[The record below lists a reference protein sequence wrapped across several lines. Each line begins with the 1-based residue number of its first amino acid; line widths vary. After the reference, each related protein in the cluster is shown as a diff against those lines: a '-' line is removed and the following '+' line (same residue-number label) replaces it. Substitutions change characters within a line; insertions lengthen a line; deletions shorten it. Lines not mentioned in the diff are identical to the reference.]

1 MSMLRRQP
9 WFVAAA
15 MAAMLVPAAFAQKDA
30 APKAPSIS
38 KAVAKQ
44 VKTAQDA
51 IKKEKWADCVAALQS
66 TEAVADKPP
75 YDVFAVAE
83 LLGFCAA
90 RNGDTAGAE
99 AAFSKG
105 LEAGF
110 LDDANRLIRYKQLL
124 QLNYNLKAYER
135 AAGFGEQ
142 AIAAGNTEEPVAL
155 LTAQS
160 YYLLNDFKRTTG
172 FIDKWL
178 SALQSRNEKP
188 AEIALQLYVSSCSK
202 LDDDTCILK
211 ALEKQLEFHSRPET
225 PGNITLVLLRNASE
239 GNTLNVFRYAF
250 EAGGMRRGE
259 DYTEMAQLSIEKGL
273 PGEALA
279 VVESGVAAN
288 VFNTPALTDL
298 SKRLL
303 TSAKAQV
310 ASDKPTLAKQDSD
323 SAARKNGEIDVRIGQ
338 AYLSYGD
345 YAKAVSTIERG
356 IAKGGVRNANE
367 TQLTLGIA
375 RLKAGNK
382 EGAKEAFAAVQGD
395 QTLKDLARLWTLRAR

>member
-1 MSMLRRQP
+1 MSMYRLKH
-9 WFVAAA
+9 WIVAAGL
-15 MAAMLVPAAFAQKDA
+15 AAILAPAAYAQKEA
-30 APKAPSIS
+30 AAKGPSIS

-178 SALQSRNEKP
+178 AALQSRGEKP

-211 ALEKQLEFHSRPET
+211 ALEKQLEFHPRPET

-279 VVESGVAAN
+279 VVEAGVAAN

-303 TSAKAQV
+303 SSAKTQV
-310 ASDKPTLAKQDSD
+310 DADKP
-323 SAARKNGEIDVRIGQ
+323 VRQ
-338 AYLSYGD
+338 RFEEL
-345 YAKAVSTIERG
+345 E
-356 IAKGGVRNANE
+356 
-367 TQLTLGIA
+367 
-375 RLKAGNK
+375 KAGFGHLPICMAKTQYSFSTDPRLMGAPSGHVVDIREVRLSAGAEFVVVITGDIMTMPGLPRVPAANNIRLDAQGRV
-382 EGAKEAFAAVQGD
+382 EGLF
-395 QTLKDLARLWTLRAR
+395 

>member
-1 MSMLRRQP
+1 MPLHRIKTWLAFTAVAICMSQG
-9 WFVAAA
+9 AY
-15 MAAMLVPAAFAQKDA
+15 AQKE
-30 APKAPSIS
+30 APAKPPSIS

-51 IKKEKWADCVAALQS
+51 IKKEKWAECVAALQS
-66 TEAVADKPP
+66 TDAVADKPP

-99 AAFSKG
+99 AAFAAG

-110 LDDANRLIRYKQLL
+110 LDEANRVIRYKQLL
-124 QLNYNLKAYER
+124 QLNYNLKSYER

-142 AIAAGNTEEPVAL
+142 AIAAGNTEEAVGL

-172 FIDKWL
+172 FIDQWL
-178 SALQSRNEKP
+178 TALESRNEKP

-211 ALEKQLEFHSRPET
+211 ALEKQLEFHPRPET
-225 PGNITLVLLRNASE
+225 PGNITLVMLRNASE
-239 GNTLNVFRYAF
+239 GNTLNVFRFAF
-250 EAGGMRRGE
+250 ESGGMRRGE
-259 DYTEMAQLSIEKGL
+259 DYTEMAQLAIEKGL

-279 VVESGVAAN
+279 VIEAGIAAN

-303 TSAKAQV
+303 GSAKTQV
-310 ASDKPTLAKQDSD
+310 AADKPTLAKQDSD
-323 SAARKNGEIDVRIGQ
+323 AAARKNGEIDVRIGQ
-338 AYLSYGD
+338 AYLGYGD
-345 YAKAVSTIERG
+345 YEKAVTSIERG
-356 IAKGGVRNANE
+356 IAKGGVRNAND

-382 EGAKEAFAAVQGD
+382 DGAKEAFAAVQGD
-395 QTLKDLARLWTLRAR
+395 QTLKDLARLWTLRTR

>member
-1 MSMLRRQP
+1 
-9 WFVAAA
+9 
-15 MAAMLVPAAFAQKDA
+15 
-30 APKAPSIS
+30 
-38 KAVAKQ
+38 
-44 VKTAQDA
+44 
-51 IKKEKWADCVAALQS
+51 
-66 TEAVADKPP
+66 
-75 YDVFAVAE
+75 
-83 LLGFCAA
+83 
-90 RNGDTAGAE
+90 
-99 AAFSKG
+99 
-105 LEAGF
+105 
-110 LDDANRLIRYKQLL
+110 
-124 QLNYNLKAYER
+124 
-135 AAGFGEQ
+135 
-142 AIAAGNTEEPVAL
+142 VAL

-178 SALQSRNEKP
+178 AALQSRGEKP

-211 ALEKQLEFHSRPET
+211 ALEKQLEFHPRPET

-279 VVESGVAAN
+279 VVEAGVAAN

-303 TSAKAQV
+303 SSAKAQV
-310 ASDKPTLAKQDSD
+310 AADKPTLAKQDSD
-323 SAARKNGEIDVRIGQ
+323 AAARKNGEIDVRIGQ

-367 TQLTLGIA
+367 TQITLGIA

-382 EGAKEAFAAVQGD
+382 DGAKEAFAAVQGD
-395 QTLKDLARLWTLRAR
+395 QSLKDLARLWTLRTR

>member
-1 MSMLRRQP
+1 MSMHRLKH
-9 WFVAAA
+9 WIVAAGIA
-15 MAAMLVPAAFAQKDA
+15 AAFAPAAYAQKEA
-30 APKAPSIS
+30 AAKGPSIS

-44 VKTAQDA
+44 VKAAQDA
-51 IKKEKWADCVAALQS
+51 IKKEQWADCIAALRA

-83 LLGFCAA
+83 LVGFCAA

-178 SALQSRNEKP
+178 VSLQSRAEKP

-202 LDDDTCILK
+202 QDDDTCILK
-211 ALEKQLEFHSRPET
+211 ALEKQLEFHPRPET
-225 PGNITLVLLRNASE
+225 PGNVTLVLLRNAVE
-239 GNTLNVFRYAF
+239 ANTLNVFRYAF

-259 DYTEMAQLSIEKGL
+259 DYAEMAQLSIEKGF

-279 VVESGVAAN
+279 VVEAGIAAN

-303 TSAKAQV
+303 ASAKTQV
-310 ASDKPTLAKQDSD
+310 AADKPTLAKQDSD
-323 SAARKNGEIDVRIGQ
+323 AAARKNGEIDVRIGQ
-338 AYLSYGD
+338 AYLSYNE
-345 YAKAVSTIERG
+345 YAKAVTSIERG

-382 EGAKEAFAAVQGD
+382 DAAKEAFAAVQGD
-395 QTLKDLARLWTLRAR
+395 QTLKDLARLWMLRTR

>member
-1 MSMLRRQP
+1 MSMYRLKH
-9 WFVAAA
+9 WIVAAG
-15 MAAMLVPAAFAQKDA
+15 LVAVFAPAAYAQKEA
-30 APKAPSIS
+30 AAKGPSIS

-44 VKTAQDA
+44 VKAAQDA

-83 LLGFCAA
+83 LVGFCAA
-90 RNGDTAGAE
+90 RSGDTAGAE

-110 LDDANRLIRYKQLL
+110 LDDSNRLVRYKQLL

-142 AIAAGNTEEPVAL
+142 AIAAGNTEEAVAL

-160 YYLLNDFKRTTG
+160 YYLLNDFKRTTS

-178 SALQSRNEKP
+178 VALQARAEKP

-211 ALEKQLEFHSRPET
+211 ALEKQLEFHPRPET
-225 PGNITLVLLRNASE
+225 PGNVTLVLLRNAVE
-239 GNTLNVFRYAF
+239 ANTLNVFRYAF

-259 DYTEMAQLSIEKGL
+259 DYAEMAQLSIEKGF

-279 VVESGVAAN
+279 VVEAGIAAN

-303 TSAKAQV
+303 ASAKTQV
-310 ASDKPTLAKQDSD
+310 AADKPTLAKQDSD
-323 SAARKNGEIDVRIGQ
+323 AAARKNGEIDVRIGQ
-338 AYLSYGD
+338 AYLSYND
-345 YAKAVSTIERG
+345 YTKAVSSIERG

-367 TQLTLGIA
+367 SQLMLGIA

-382 EGAKEAFAAVQGD
+382 EGAREAFAGVQAD
-395 QTLKDLARLWTLRAR
+395 QTLKDLARLWTLRTR

>member
-1 MSMLRRQP
+1 MSLHRVKSLLVISA
-9 WFVAAA
+9 VAALMMPVA
-15 MAAMLVPAAFAQKDA
+15 MAQKEA
-30 APKAPSIS
+30 APKPPSIT

-44 VKTAQDA
+44 VKSAQDA

-66 TEAVADKPP
+66 TEAVADKAP

-99 AAFSKG
+99 AAFATG

-110 LDDANRLIRYKQLL
+110 LDDANRVLRYKQLL

-142 AIAAGNTEEPVAL
+142 AIAAGNTEEAVAL

-160 YYLLNDFKRTTG
+160 YYLLNDFKRTTS

-178 SALQSRNEKP
+178 AALQSRGETP

-202 LDDDTCILK
+202 LDDDPCILK
-211 ALEKQLEFHSRPET
+211 ALEKQLEFHPRPET
-225 PGNITLVLLRNASE
+225 PGNLTLVMLRNASE

-279 VVESGVAAN
+279 VIEAGIAAN

-303 TSAKAQV
+303 ASAKSQV
-310 ASDKPTLAKQDSD
+310 AADKPTLAKQDSD
-323 SAARKNGEIDVRIGQ
+323 AAARKNGEIDVRIGQ
-338 AYLSYGD
+338 AYLSYGEF
-345 YAKAVSTIERG
+345 AKAVTTMQRG
-356 IAKGGVRNANE
+356 IAKGGVRNPTE

-375 RLKAGNK
+375 QLKAGD
-382 EGAKEAFAAVQGD
+382 KEAAKASFAAVQGD
-395 QTLKDLARLWTLRAR
+395 QTLVDLARLWTLRTR

>member
-1 MSMLRRQP
+1 MSMYRLKH
-9 WFVAAA
+9 WIVAAGL
-15 MAAMLVPAAFAQKDA
+15 AAILAPAAYAQKEA
-30 APKAPSIS
+30 AAKGPSIS

-178 SALQSRNEKP
+178 AALQSRGEKP

-211 ALEKQLEFHSRPET
+211 ALEKQLEFHPRPET

-239 GNTLNVFRYAF
+239 VNTLNVFRYAF

-279 VVESGVAAN
+279 VVEAGVAAN

-303 TSAKAQV
+303 SSAKAQV
-310 ASDKPTLAKQDSD
+310 AADKPTLAKQDSD
-323 SAARKNGEIDVRIGQ
+323 AAARKNGEIDVRIGQ

-367 TQLTLGIA
+367 TQITLGIA

-382 EGAKEAFAAVQGD
+382 DGAKEAFAAVQGD
-395 QTLKDLARLWTLRAR
+395 QTLKDLARLWTLRTR

>member
-1 MSMLRRQP
+1 MPLHRIKTWLAFTAVAICMSQG
-9 WFVAAA
+9 AY
-15 MAAMLVPAAFAQKDA
+15 AQKE
-30 APKAPSIS
+30 APAKPPSIS

-51 IKKEKWADCVAALQS
+51 IKKEKWAECVAALQS
-66 TEAVADKPP
+66 TDAVADKPP

-99 AAFSKG
+99 AAFAAG

-110 LDDANRLIRYKQLL
+110 LDEANRVIRYKQLL
-124 QLNYNLKAYER
+124 QLNYNLKSYER
-135 AAGFGEQ
+135 AAAFGEQ
-142 AIAAGNTEEPVAL
+142 AIAAGNTEEAVGL

-172 FIDKWL
+172 FIDQWL
-178 SALQSRNEKP
+178 TALESRNEKP

-211 ALEKQLEFHSRPET
+211 ALEKQLEFHPRPET
-225 PGNITLVLLRNASE
+225 PGNITLVMLRNASE
-239 GNTLNVFRYAF
+239 GNTLNVFRFAF
-250 EAGGMRRGE
+250 ESGGMRRGE
-259 DYTEMAQLSIEKGL
+259 DYTEMAQLAIEKGL

-279 VVESGVAAN
+279 VIEAGIAAN

-303 TSAKAQV
+303 GSAKTQV
-310 ASDKPTLAKQDSD
+310 AADKPTLAKQDSD
-323 SAARKNGEIDVRIGQ
+323 AAARKNGEIDVRIGQ
-338 AYLSYGD
+338 AYLGYGD
-345 YAKAVSTIERG
+345 YEKAVTSIERG
-356 IAKGGVRNANE
+356 IAKGGVRNAND

-375 RLKAGNK
+375 RLKAGDK
-382 EGAKEAFAAVQGD
+382 DGAKEAFAAVQGD
-395 QTLKDLARLWTLRAR
+395 QTLKDLARLWTLRTR

>member
-1 MSMLRRQP
+1 MSMYRLKH
-9 WFVAAA
+9 WIVAAG
-15 MAAMLVPAAFAQKDA
+15 LVAVFAPAAYAQKEA
-30 APKAPSIS
+30 AAKGPSIS

-44 VKTAQDA
+44 VKAAQDA

-83 LLGFCAA
+83 LVGFCAA
-90 RNGDTAGAE
+90 RSGDTAGAE

-110 LDDANRLIRYKQLL
+110 LDDSNRLVRYKQLL

-142 AIAAGNTEEPVAL
+142 AIAAGNTEEAVAL

-160 YYLLNDFKRTTG
+160 YYLLNDFKRTTS

-178 SALQSRNEKP
+178 VALQARAEKP

-211 ALEKQLEFHSRPET
+211 ALEKQLEFHPRPET
-225 PGNITLVLLRNASE
+225 PGNVTLVLLRNAVE
-239 GNTLNVFRYAF
+239 ANTLNVFRYAF

-259 DYTEMAQLSIEKGL
+259 DYAEMAQLSIEKGF

-279 VVESGVAAN
+279 VVEAGIAAN

-303 TSAKAQV
+303 ASAKTQV
-310 ASDKPTLAKQDSD
+310 AADKPTLAKQDSD
-323 SAARKNGEIDVRIGQ
+323 AAARKNGEIDVRIGQ
-338 AYLSYGD
+338 AYLSYND
-345 YAKAVSTIERG
+345 YIKAVSSIERG

-367 TQLTLGIA
+367 SQLMLGIA

-382 EGAKEAFAAVQGD
+382 EGAREAFAGVQAD
-395 QTLKDLARLWTLRAR
+395 QTLKDLARLWTLRTR

>member
-1 MSMLRRQP
+1 MPLHRIKTWLAFTAVAICMSQG
-9 WFVAAA
+9 AH
-15 MAAMLVPAAFAQKDA
+15 AQKE
-30 APKAPSIS
+30 APAKPPSIS

-51 IKKEKWADCVAALQS
+51 IKKEKWAECVAALQS
-66 TEAVADKPP
+66 TDAVADKPP

-99 AAFSKG
+99 AAFAAG

-110 LDDANRLIRYKQLL
+110 LDEANRVIRYKQLL
-124 QLNYNLKAYER
+124 QLNYNLKSYER

-142 AIAAGNTEEPVAL
+142 AIAAGNTEEAVGL

-172 FIDKWL
+172 FIDQWL
-178 SALQSRNEKP
+178 TALESRNEKP

-211 ALEKQLEFHSRPET
+211 ALEKQLEFHPRPET
-225 PGNITLVLLRNASE
+225 PGNITLVMLRNASE
-239 GNTLNVFRYAF
+239 GNTLNVFRFAF
-250 EAGGMRRGE
+250 ESGGMRRGE
-259 DYTEMAQLSIEKGL
+259 DYTEMAQLAIEKGL

-279 VVESGVAAN
+279 VIEAGIAAN

-303 TSAKAQV
+303 GSAKTQV
-310 ASDKPTLAKQDSD
+310 AADKPTLAKQDSD
-323 SAARKNGEIDVRIGQ
+323 AAARKNGEIDVRIGQ
-338 AYLSYGD
+338 AYLGYGD
-345 YAKAVSTIERG
+345 YEKAVTSIERG
-356 IAKGGVRNANE
+356 IAKGGVRNAND

-382 EGAKEAFAAVQGD
+382 DGAKEAFAAVQGD
-395 QTLKDLARLWTLRAR
+395 QTLKDLARLWTLRTR

>member
-1 MSMLRRQP
+1 MSMYRLKQ
-9 WFVAAA
+9 WIVAAG
-15 MAAMLVPAAFAQKDA
+15 LVAVFAPAAYAQKEA
-30 APKAPSIS
+30 AAKGPSIS

-44 VKTAQDA
+44 VKAAQDA

-83 LLGFCAA
+83 LVGFCAA
-90 RNGDTAGAE
+90 RSGDTAGAE

-110 LDDANRLIRYKQLL
+110 LDDSNRLVRYKQLL

-142 AIAAGNTEEPVAL
+142 AIAAGNTEEAVAL

-160 YYLLNDFKRTTG
+160 YYLLNDFKRTTS

-178 SALQSRNEKP
+178 VALQARAEKP

-211 ALEKQLEFHSRPET
+211 ALEKQLEFHPRPET
-225 PGNITLVLLRNASE
+225 PGNVTLVLLRNAVE
-239 GNTLNVFRYAF
+239 ANTLNVFRYAF

-259 DYTEMAQLSIEKGL
+259 DYAEMAQLSIEKGF

-279 VVESGVAAN
+279 VVEAGIAAN

-303 TSAKAQV
+303 ASAKTQV
-310 ASDKPTLAKQDSD
+310 AADKPTLAKQDSD
-323 SAARKNGEIDVRIGQ
+323 AAARKNGEIDVRIGQ
-338 AYLSYGD
+338 AYLSYND
-345 YAKAVSTIERG
+345 YTKAVSSIERG

-367 TQLTLGIA
+367 SQLMLGIA

-382 EGAKEAFAAVQGD
+382 EGAREAFAGVQAD
-395 QTLKDLARLWTLRAR
+395 QTLKDLARLWTLRTR

>member
-1 MSMLRRQP
+1 MSMYRLKH
-9 WFVAAA
+9 WIVAAG
-15 MAAMLVPAAFAQKDA
+15 LVAVFAPAAYAQKEA
-30 APKAPSIS
+30 AAKGPSIS

-44 VKTAQDA
+44 VKAAQDA

-83 LLGFCAA
+83 LVGFCAA
-90 RNGDTAGAE
+90 RSGDTAGAE

-105 LEAGF
+105 LEAVF
-110 LDDANRLIRYKQLL
+110 LDDSNRLVRYKQLL

-142 AIAAGNTEEPVAL
+142 AIAAGNTEEAVAL

-160 YYLLNDFKRTTG
+160 YYLLNDFKRTTS

-178 SALQSRNEKP
+178 VALQARAEKP

-211 ALEKQLEFHSRPET
+211 ALEKQLEFHPRPET
-225 PGNITLVLLRNASE
+225 PGNVTLVLLRNAVE
-239 GNTLNVFRYAF
+239 ANTLNVFRYAF

-259 DYTEMAQLSIEKGL
+259 DYAEMAQLSIEKGF

-279 VVESGVAAN
+279 VVEAGIAAN

-303 TSAKAQV
+303 ASAKTQV
-310 ASDKPTLAKQDSD
+310 AADKPTLAKQDSD
-323 SAARKNGEIDVRIGQ
+323 AAARKNGEIDVRIGQ
-338 AYLSYGD
+338 AYLSYND
-345 YAKAVSTIERG
+345 YIKAVSSIERG

-367 TQLTLGIA
+367 SQLMLGIA

-382 EGAKEAFAAVQGD
+382 EGAREAFAGVQAD
-395 QTLKDLARLWTLRAR
+395 QTLKDLARLWTLRTR

>member
-1 MSMLRRQP
+1 MSLHRVKN
-9 WFVAAA
+9 WLVVSTVAAL
-15 MAAMLVPAAFAQKDA
+15 MGPVAFAQKE
-30 APKAPSIS
+30 APAKPPAIT
-38 KAVAKQ
+38 KAVGKQ
-44 VKTAQDA
+44 VKAAQDA

-66 TEAVADKPP
+66 TEAVADKAP

-99 AAFSKG
+99 AAFAKG

-110 LDDANRLIRYKQLL
+110 LDDANRLVRYKQLL

-142 AIAAGNTEEPVAL
+142 AIAAGNTEEAVSL

-160 YYLLNDFKRTTG
+160 YYLLNDFKRTTN

-178 SALQSRNEKP
+178 AALQSRGEKP

-202 LDDDTCILK
+202 LDEDACILK
-211 ALEKQLEFHSRPET
+211 ALEKQLEFHPRPET
-225 PGNITLVLLRNASE
+225 PGNITLVMLRNASE

-250 EAGGMRRGE
+250 ESGGMRRGE

-279 VVESGVAAN
+279 VIEAGIAAN

-303 TSAKAQV
+303 TSAKSQV
-310 ASDKPTLAKQDSD
+310 AADKPTLAKQDSD
-323 SAARKNGEIDVRIGQ
+323 AAARKNGEIDVRIGQ
-338 AYLSYGD
+338 AYLSYGEF
-345 YAKAVSTIERG
+345 AKAVATMERG
-356 IAKGGVRNANE
+356 IAKGGVRSPNE

-382 EGAKEAFAAVQGD
+382 DGAKEAFAAVQGD
-395 QTLKDLARLWTLRAR
+395 QTLKDLARLWTLRTR